1 MREKKSLL
9 EKFERVPFGRA
20 VSLSWAV
27 IELIYALLFMLLG
40 IWDFAFLSGVLAIV
54 FIITGVLSDKSLHFL
69 LIGLAVVSVYA
80 SYMNLVLGS
89 EYGFRLYFLTVIP
102 TSFFLWYIY
111 KANTVFTGLIITLGS
126 VLYIGLEVLNQLEI
140 VEKSERGSLPASILF
155 STFNG
160 IFVIFSLISFFLIF
174 FGKIRFKEHN
184 FETQNERLTK
194 LANVDPLTEL
204 LNRRSINQK
213 LELAMQRKMNLDI
226 DFTVAIG
233 DIDDFKKLNDEYG
246 HSCGDEFLKNL
257 AESIRAAVRDTDYVC
272 RWGGEEVLILFTGSG
287 QEASGRVLERI
298 MKSIEENTLE
308 YEKNQLK
315 VTMTFGVASSEKF
328 STVKDIILK
337 ADENLYQGKRS
348 GKNCVVYS

>member
-1 MREKKSLL
+1 
-9 EKFERVPFGRA
+9 
-20 VSLSWAV
+20 
-27 IELIYALLFMLLG
+27 
-40 IWDFAFLSGVLAIV
+40 
-54 FIITGVLSDKSLHFL
+54 
-69 LIGLAVVSVYA
+69 
-80 SYMNLVLGS
+80 
-89 EYGFRLYFLTVIP
+89 
-102 TSFFLWYIY
+102 LWYIY
-111 KANTVFTGLIITLGS
+111 KQITVFTGLIITLGS

-140 VEKSERGSLPASILF
+140 VENQREDPFPQSILF

-298 MKSIEENTLE
+298 MKRYRRKHFRI
-308 YEKNQLK
+308 
-315 VTMTFGVASSEKF
+315 
-328 STVKDIILK
+328 
-337 ADENLYQGKRS
+337 
-348 GKNCVVYS
+348 